1 MNKLRHKI
9 FFTIFTI
16 LSLCLIIIFCI
27 FTFQEY
33 KRAYSEIERNLL
45 RLNGEPKIK
54 ENNRDLDSDNA
65 LGYKKFMDATLY
77 TVILNGSNIMT
88 IVSHTPDGTINT
100 SIEKQAKKIIE
111 TNNISTK
118 HIKNLYFEKYAYIYS
133 KSNFITIMDISEI
146 RSLLIS
152 S

>member
-16 LSLCLIIIFCI
+16 LSLCLITILCI

-33 KRAYSEIERNLL
+33 KRAYNEIERNLL

-54 ENNRDLDSDNA
+54 ENTRDLNHDDT

-100 SIEKQAKKIIE
+100 SIEKKATKIIE
-111 TNNISTK
+111 NNNTSTK
-118 HIKNLYFEKYAYIYS
+118 HIKNLYFEKYAYIYC
-133 KSNFITIMDISEI
+133 FTIIKMDYRTGSY
-146 RSLLIS
+146 
-152 S
+152 

>member
-45 RLNGEPKIK
+45 RLNGESKIK
-54 ENNRDLDSDNA
+54 ENARDLDSDNT

-88 IVSHTPDGTINT
+88 IVSQQCHQYKT
-100 SIEKQAKKIIE
+100 
-111 TNNISTK
+111 
-118 HIKNLYFEKYAYIYS
+118 Y
-133 KSNFITIMDISEI
+133 
-146 RSLLIS
+146 
-152 S
+152 